1 MTQPTTI
8 LFTRR
13 RWDRLFAVATT
24 AAIVVAGI
32 WIYLSG
38 HLHFL
43 AIPIAFV
50 GMWVY
55 FRRTTPA
62 AGKQMET
69 IEGNPWTIRL
79 LAFLVSMLLLTVC
92 FLAFDRYI
100 LDNPINGPL
109 HWYHWVFFAI
119 TFSTMTIGAHLIG
132 RASKRKPGKLRVD
145 EPSDADEALDRPFDL
160 R

>member
-1 MTQPTTI
+1 MTQPPTI

-38 HLHFL
+38 QFHFL

-50 GMWVY
+50 GMWIY

-62 AGKQMET
+62 SGKQMET
-69 IEGNPWTIRL
+69 IGGNPWTVRL

-92 FLAFDRYI
+92 FVAFDRYI

-109 HWYHWVFFAI
+109 HWYHWLFFVVM
-119 TFSTMTIGAHLIG
+119 FSIMTIGAHLIG
-132 RASKRKPGKLRVD
+132 RASKRKTETLRGD
-145 EPSDADEALDRPFDL
+145 ETSDAPASPVDRDSES
-160 R
+160 